1 MLNINGQEWLGGGG
15 GGWWCACVRAWRV
28 HGEVRELV
36 NDIRWCCVDSFLR
49 LSANFEARPLIFAK
63 FLSPGTGYIYG
74 VYIRRGMRHGY
85 RERREKERDVED

>member
-1 MLNINGQEWLGGGG
+1 M
-15 GGWWCACVRAWRV
+15 RAWRV

>member
-1 MLNINGQEWLGGGG
+1 MVVVV
-15 GGWWCACVRAWRV
+15 CVRAWRV